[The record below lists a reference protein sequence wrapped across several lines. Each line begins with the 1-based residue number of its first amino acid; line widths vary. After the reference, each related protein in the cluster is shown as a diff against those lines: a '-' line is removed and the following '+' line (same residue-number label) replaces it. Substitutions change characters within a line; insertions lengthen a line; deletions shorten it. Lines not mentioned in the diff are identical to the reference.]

1 MAAGSIGWLDCSCRR
16 VPIKCWDYS
25 VAPSSLSGMIVLAFV
40 QGVAVVQR
48 AFRGQDPALAM
59 AELGFGPLQLIK
71 TLPVKMS
78 GEGALLT
85 RGAAQLR
92 PPLRHTGPTPQP
104 WHVLLLR
111 SRD

>member
-1 MAAGSIGWLDCSCRR
+1 MFGIF
-16 VPIKCWDYS
+16 
-25 VAPSSLSGMIVLAFV
+25 VLAYV

-78 GEGALLT
+78 GEGVLLT
-85 RGAAQLR
+85 RGAAQLQ
-92 PPLRHTGPTPQP
+92 PPLRHTNPTPQP
-104 WHVLLLR
+104 WHVPLLR
-111 SRD
+111 SRH